1 MAQKKRSSSKTTRSR
16 TKVSTRRAHNRRIR
30 QRDVQKISYK
40 FESLYE
46 NFPPKSLHEIKN
58 QISKSIPFLE
68 KNLDRL
74 LDYLKKE
81 DNLNNYIE
89 INLPLFDSNL
99 SYKINLY
106 YGKIIISVMKHD
118 DTLILGHLLIDGY
131 DCLDKNGIEELGLNM
146 KVLKGKN
153 IFHGLY

>member
-1 MAQKKRSSSKTTRSR
+1 MVQKKRSLSRKTKSR
-16 TKVSTRRAHNRRIR
+16 TKVRTGRANNRRIR
-30 QRDVQKISYK
+30 KRDVQKKSYK

-46 NFPPKSLHEIKN
+46 NFPSKSLNEIKS

-74 LDYLKKE
+74 LWYLKKE
-81 DNLNNYIE
+81 DNFKNYIE
-89 INLPLFDSNL
+89 INLPFFDSNL

-153 IFHGLY
+153 VFQGLY